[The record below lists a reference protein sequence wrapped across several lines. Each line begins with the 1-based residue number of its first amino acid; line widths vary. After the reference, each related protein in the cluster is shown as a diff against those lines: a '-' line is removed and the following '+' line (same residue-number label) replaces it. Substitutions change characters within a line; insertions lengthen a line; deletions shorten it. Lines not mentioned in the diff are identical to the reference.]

1 MTERPVAIIT
11 GAGSGIGAA
20 AALALAEAGW
30 DLGLV
35 GRRRAPL
42 EAVAAQLSA
51 LGATG
56 HVALGDMVEPDA
68 PRAVV
73 EAVTAATG
81 RLDGIV
87 ANAAVVRH
95 QPLAEWSTAD
105 FDEHTAVNLRAPF
118 FLVQAALPWLLKA
131 PAPAVVTISSSSGTI
146 LRPTQCVY
154 GMTKAGLEYVTRS
167 LAAELAEHRI
177 RVNCIAPGPVD
188 TPIHATWADDLD
200 AAYAWLADQ
209 VPLGRIADA
218 AEIADWI
225 CRLLSP
231 SASFVT
237 GVVLPV
243 DGGQA
248 LDYR

>member
-1 MTERPVAIIT
+1 MADPE
-11 GAGSGIGAA
+11 
-20 AALALAEAGW
+20 
-30 DLGLV
+30 
-35 GRRRAPL
+35 
-42 EAVAAQLSA
+42 
-51 LGATG
+51 
-56 HVALGDMVEPDA
+56 A

-73 EAVTAATG
+73 DAVTAAAG
-81 RLDGIV
+81 RLDGVV

-95 QPLAEWSTAD
+95 QPLAEWAITD

-118 FLVQAALPWLLKA
+118 FLIQAALPWLLEA
-131 PAPAVVTISSSSGTI
+131 PAPGIVTISSSSGTI
-146 LRPTQCVY
+146 VRPTQCVY
-154 GMTKAGLEYVTRS
+154 GMTKAALEYVTRS

-188 TPIHATWADDLD
+188 TPIHATWATDLE

-209 VPLGRIADA
+209 VPLGRIAEAD
-218 AEIADWI
+218 EIADWI

-243 DGGQA
+243 DGGQT
-248 LDYR
+248 LDHR